1 MSAKDKALIGVIT
14 MSIFTIVAFV
24 SFIAVMIIWPT
35 YQVVGMI
42 FYGLLFLFC
51 SYGTSVF
58 YEDYKEEKE
67 DRL

>member
-14 MSIFTIVAFV
+14 MSTFTVMAFV
-24 SFIAVMIIWPT
+24 SFIAVLITWST
-35 YQVVGMI
+35 CQVVGMI
-42 FYGLLFLFC
+42 IYGLLFLLCF
-51 SYGTSVF
+51 YATSVF